1 MVITNVADDAAV
13 LAHSLVRVVACGA
26 VDDGKSTLIGRLLA
40 ETASVPDDLLDY
52 ARKSRRGGSTIPA
65 GQVDYS
71 LLTDGLDAERTQGIT
86 IDVAYRHLYLPSGR
100 RVILADAP
108 GHEQYTRNMAVAA
121 STAEIA
127 ILLVDITQGVRPQTH
142 RHLRVC
148 ALMGLSTVIIAVNKM
163 DAVGYS
169 QAIFEEV
176 ADRLRALTTRLGITH
191 VTVIPVSAL
200 VGSNIVRSQGRTAW
214 YEGPTLLGALSL
226 WEPPSSAEELGGVRL
241 PIQYVIRTE
250 AFRGYAGTL
259 LAGQLRVGDEITIV
273 ASGINAKVSRLL
285 MAGQD
290 TTEAMPGTAVVI
302 ELDREVDVAR
312 GDLVID
318 TPPSGKT
325 ALPANAFS
333 ADLIWTDDQQLMR
346 GRSYLMVAGTLTVP
360 ATITAIHG
368 RLDLT
373 TGMLLPA
380 RSLGINDI
388 GIVDLATTTSVPL
401 DQYQRC
407 RSNGSFI
414 LVDRLTLDTVAAG
427 MIRHA
432 LDQNHNVTPHD
443 FALDRAARAGLKAQ
457 RPRVVWLTGLPGAG
471 KSTIADALERQLH
484 TMGMHTYIL
493 DGDNI
498 RTGLNKDLGF
508 SPADR
513 SENVRRVAETAKLM
527 LDAGLIGIVS
537 LVSPSRSDR
546 RAARDLF
553 DDGDFIEV
561 FIDTPIVV
569 CVQRDPKG
577 LYAKAHAGTIPD
589 MTGVGQLYEPPE
601 APEITLDGTADPNIS
616 AARLAEIIYAGDA
629 GLRSAHFAKRGECA
643 DPPGRSRTRLPRE
656 CKPHG

>member
-1 MVITNVADDAAV
+1 MMITTVADDAAV
-13 LAHSLVRVVACGA
+13 LAQSIVRVVACGS

-40 ETASVPDDLLDY
+40 DTASVPDDLLDY
-52 ARKSRRGGSTIPA
+52 AKKTRRGGSTIPV
-65 GQVDYS
+65 GQVDFS

-100 RVILADAP
+100 RAILADAP

-127 ILLVDITQGVRPQTH
+127 ILLVDITKGIRPQTH

-148 ALMGLSTVIIAVNKM
+148 TLMGLRTMIIAINKM

-169 QAIFEEV
+169 QAMFEEV
-176 ADRLRALTTRLGITH
+176 ADHLRALTTRLGITN

-200 VGSNIVRSQGRTAW
+200 VGDNIVRSQDGTAW
-214 YEGPTLLGALSL
+214 YEGPALLEALSL
-226 WEPPSSAEELGGVRL
+226 WEPPSLTEEPGGVRL
-241 PIQYVIRTE
+241 PIQYVIRTT

-259 LAGQLRVGDEITIV
+259 LAGQLRVGDQITIA
-273 ASGINAKVSRLL
+273 ASGTNAKISRLL
-285 MAGQD
+285 VAGQD
-290 TTEAMPGTAVVI
+290 TIEAMPGTAVVI
-302 ELDREVDVAR
+302 ELDREVDAAR

-318 TPPSGKT
+318 TPPSGKPE
-325 ALPANAFS
+325 LPAHAFS
-333 ADLIWTDDQQLMR
+333 ADLIWTDDQRLTC

-360 ATITAIHG
+360 ATITVIRG
-368 RLDLT
+368 CLDLT

-388 GIVDLATTTSVPL
+388 GIVDLATTTAVTL
-401 DQYQRC
+401 DEYQRC

-427 MIRHA
+427 MIRHP
-432 LDQNHNVTPHD
+432 LRQGRNVTPHD
-443 FALDRAARAGLKAQ
+443 FALDRAARARLKAQ

-471 KSTIADALERQLH
+471 KSTIADAVERQLH

-508 SPADR
+508 TSEDR

-527 LDAGLIGIVS
+527 LDAGLIVIVS
-537 LVSPSRSDR
+537 LVSPFRSDR

-561 FIDTPIVV
+561 FIDTPITV
-569 CVQRDPKG
+569 CIQRDPKG
-577 LYAKAHAGTIPD
+577 LYAQAHAGTVLN
-589 MTGVGQLYEPPE
+589 MTGVGQRYEPPE
-601 APEITLDGTADPNIS
+601 EPEITLDGTTDPNVS
-616 AARLAEIIYAGDA
+616 AARLAEII
-629 GLRSAHFAKRGECA
+629 
-643 DPPGRSRTRLPRE
+643 
-656 CKPHG
+656 CK

>member
-1 MVITNVADDAAV
+1 MVITNVADHAAV

-52 ARKSRRGGSTIPA
+52 ARKTRRGGSTIPA

-127 ILLVDITQGVRPQTH
+127 ILLVDITKGVRPQTH

-148 ALMGLSTVIIAVNKM
+148 TLMGLNTVIIAVNKM

-200 VGSNIVRSQGRTAW
+200 VGSNIVRSQDRTAW
-214 YEGPTLLGALSL
+214 YEGPTLLEALSL

-273 ASGINAKVSRLL
+273 ASGINAKISRLL

-318 TPPSGKT
+318 TPPSGEPE
-325 ALPANAFS
+325 LPANAFS

-346 GRSYLMVAGTLTVP
+346 GRSYLMMAGTLTVP

-373 TGMLLPA
+373 TGVLLPA

-401 DQYQRC
+401 DEYQRC
-407 RSNGSFI
+407 RGNGSFI

-432 LDQNHNVTPHD
+432 LRQGHNVTPHD
-443 FALDRAARAGLKAQ
+443 FALDRAARARLKAQ
-457 RPRVVWLTGLPGAG
+457 RPRVVWLTALPGAG

-508 SPADR
+508 TPEDR

-527 LDAGLIGIVS
+527 LDAGLIVIVS
-537 LVSPSRSDR
+537 LVSPFRSDR

-561 FIDTPIVV
+561 FIDTPIAV

-577 LYAKAHAGTIPD
+577 LYAKAHAGTIPE
-589 MTGVGQLYEPPE
+589 MTGVGQPYEPPE

-616 AARLAEIIYAGDA
+616 AARLAEII
-629 GLRSAHFAKRGECA
+629 
-643 DPPGRSRTRLPRE
+643 
-656 CKPHG
+656 CK